1 MAKIYQQRK
10 NPISSKIIYD
20 KAPLT
25 EVQFVCGTAVILIQL
40 NNKWS
45 CLSQFQLWSI
55 KENKREMHD
64 DNSSQSG
71 DPDRGPVGK
80 AVTEAVG
87 KNLTGLKE
95 QFINLNHPCS
105 LCITEWVTRVMQI
118 S

>member
-1 MAKIYQQRK
+1 MAKVYQLGK
-10 NPISSKIIYD
+10 NPFSSKIIYD

-25 EVQFVCGTAVILIQL
+25 EVQFVRGIAVILIQL

-55 KENKREMHD
+55 KENKRELQ
-64 DNSSQSG
+64 DNNTSQSR
-71 DPDRGPVGK
+71 DPDKGTVGK
-80 AVTEAVG
+80 AVTEGVK

-105 LCITEWVTRVMQI
+105 LCITYSSLSE
-118 S
+118 